1 MENMLLDGQYFRPVL
16 KISGF
21 AYSKAP
27 DLDSGTV
34 IYPATPGMR
43 VRISES
49 SSFPANSCIEGSH
62 SSQWSHSVANLLQFA
77 VSINCSSQQI

>member
-1 MENMLLDGQYFRPVL
+1 MHRNLRMENMLLDGQYFRPVL

-34 IYPATPGMR
+34 I
-43 VRISES
+43 
-49 SSFPANSCIEGSH
+49 
-62 SSQWSHSVANLLQFA
+62 
-77 VSINCSSQQI
+77 